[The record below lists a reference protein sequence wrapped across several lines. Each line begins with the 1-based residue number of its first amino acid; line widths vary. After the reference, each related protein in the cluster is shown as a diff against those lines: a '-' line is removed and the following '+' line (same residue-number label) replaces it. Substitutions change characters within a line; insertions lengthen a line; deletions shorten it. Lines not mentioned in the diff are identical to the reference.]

1 MVSPQLI
8 TWVQKGSLTFEIP
21 TEIQYSQSLTKDLAN
36 AEQILQVTTSKGGFR
51 QPKLCAN
58 GSHQQQLCLIR
69 YTGAIQFIFHVLQL
83 LPMRFTK

>member
-36 AEQILQVTTSKGGFR
+36 AEQILQVTTSKVDSGSPNYVQMGR
-51 QPKLCAN
+51 ISSSCA
-58 GSHQQQLCLIR
+58 
-69 YTGAIQFIFHVLQL
+69 
-83 LPMRFTK
+83 